1 MTYMITTTSETSI
14 IPGLPQN
21 AAEAVALIEE
31 TENSKFGEWH
41 PIESVLDEI
50 AHRYEVVAY

>member
-1 MTYMITTTSETSI
+1 MITTTSETSI